1 MRNVICVNELN
12 EVMNC
17 KVSATENIVPGVAGT
32 MFVGSDRYAIV
43 VTEVV
48 SPKHIKIA
56 HLMNAHENLLTKNE
70 NGLEILPMD
79 EDGMNVDAIG
89 TRHAVFA
96 VVAGNVLQSD
106 DALGDLLVQIA
117 LFLFCQRYQ
126 RTIAEQVVLQ
136 VLHVSHAA
144 QYGEHTLWRA
154 GIAEGP

>member
-17 KVSATENIVPGVAGT
+17 KVSATKNIVPGVAGT

-70 NGLEILPMD
+70 NGLEVLPSEYMEEYAKADRYD
-79 EDGMNVDAIG
+79 EYGYPLSYYHSIDYTYRKNGRWMPKGEGMWG
-89 TRHAVFA
+89 TSSIHLGHAENYRDPSF
-96 VVAGNVLQSD
+96 
-106 DALGDLLVQIA
+106 
-117 LFLFCQRYQ
+117 
-126 RTIAEQVVLQ
+126 
-136 VLHVSHAA
+136 
-144 QYGEHTLWRA
+144 
-154 GIAEGP
+154 